1 VLKSTHIT
9 ERFTHQLRVEFFD
22 IFNKANFQ
30 APVTTLNNPNF
41 GSMLAANPGRQ
52 IQLAMKVIW

>member
-1 VLKSTHIT
+1 VCG
-9 ERFTHQLRVEFFD
+9 RFAEGGPVTPPD
-22 IFNKANFQ
+22 TGGANFQ

-41 GSMLAANPGRQ
+41 GRILAANPGRQ